1 MLVPVI
7 MAGGVGSR
15 LWPASREAYPKQFL
29 SFGKGA
35 DIDGKDQS
43 LFQQSLQRLAG
54 LPGMGEPI
62 IVCNSEHRFLVAEQ
76 LRQLGIEGA
85 TIILE
90 PVGRNTAPAVAL
102 AALAARDRGE
112 QACLLVLAADHVI
125 AGVDIFQRAIQNG
138 QAAAEQGALV
148 TFGIVPTRPET
159 GYGYI
164 KSGAVGA
171 AFTNPAAASA
181 VSASAPPK
189 LYGVE
194 RFVEKPDLPTAQAY
208 LDSGDYYW
216 NSGMFLFT
224 AERFLQ
230 ELESFEPEILQACTQ
245 AWKVA
250 KPDLD
255 FTRVGAE
262 QFAACPSKSIDYAVM
277 EKTRSAVVVPLD
289 AGWNDLGAWSSV
301 WEHMP
306 RDAEGNVCRGDV
318 LLHDA
323 TSSFVQ
329 AESRL
334 VALVGMDNTVVVET
348 ADAVL
353 VAARDRVQD
362 VKEIVRKL
370 AELKRTETI
379 LHKKVYRPW
388 GSYEGL
394 TAAPG
399 FQVKRII
406 VNPGGTLSLQLHHKR
421 SEHWI
426 VVQGVAT
433 VTCGTRKFELFQNQS
448 TYIPVETA
456 HRLENH
462 STQPLELIEV
472 QCGGYLGEDDIVRL
486 EDVYGR

>member
-29 SFGKGA
+29 SFGNGA
-35 DIDGKDQS
+35 GGNEAS
-43 LFQQSLQRLAG
+43 LFQQSLKRLDG
-54 LPGMGEPI
+54 LPDMVPPI
-62 IVCNSEHRFLVAEQ
+62 VVCNGEHRFLVAEQ
-76 LRQLGIEGA
+76 LRQMNITGA
-85 TIILE
+85 TIVLE

-102 AALAARDRGE
+102 AALAAQARSPD
-112 QACLLVLAADHVI
+112 ACLLVLAADHVI
-125 AGVDIFQRAIQNG
+125 AQEEVFRAAVVAG
-138 QAAAEQGALV
+138 QAAADRGELV
-148 TFGIVPTRPET
+148 TFGIVPTRAET

-164 KSGAVGA
+164 KAGTSGEPSTALQ
-171 AFTNPAAASA
+171 P
-181 VSASAPPK
+181 
-189 LYGVE
+189 VE

-208 LDSGDYYW
+208 VDSGDYYW
-216 NSGMFLFT
+216 NSGMFMFR
-224 AERFLQ
+224 AARFLE
-230 ELESFEPEILQACTQ
+230 ELAVFEPEILRACTE
-245 AWKVA
+245 AWNAA

-255 FTRVGAE
+255 FTRIAPE
-262 QFAACPSKSIDYAVM
+262 PFAACPSKSIDYAVM
-277 EKTRSAVVVPLD
+277 EKTQRAVVVPLD

-301 WEHMP
+301 WEHIP
-306 RDAEGNVCRGDV
+306 RDEAGNVCRGDV

-334 VALVGMDNTVVVET
+334 VALVGVDNTVVVET

-353 VAARDRVQD
+353 VASKDRVQE

-370 AELKRTETI
+370 ADMKRTETV

-394 TAAPG
+394 CSASG
-399 FQVKRII
+399 FQVKRIV
-406 VNPGGTLSLQLHHKR
+406 VNPGAALSLQLHHRR

-426 VVQGVAT
+426 VVQGMAT
-433 VTCGTRKFELFQNQS
+433 VTCGNKTFELFQNQS
-448 TYIPVETA
+448 TYIPLETA
-456 HRLENH
+456 HRLENR
-462 STQPLELIEV
+462 TPQPIVLIEV

>member
-29 SFGKGA
+29 SFGNGA
-35 DIDGKDQS
+35 GGNDAS
-43 LFQQSLQRLAG
+43 LFQQSLQRLDG
-54 LPGMGEPI
+54 LPGMVPPI
-62 IVCNSEHRFLVAEQ
+62 VVCNSEHRFLVAEQ
-76 LRQLGIEGA
+76 LRQLNVSGA
-85 TIILE
+85 TIVLE

-102 AALAARDRGE
+102 AALAAKARSPD
-112 QACLLVLAADHVI
+112 ACLLVLAADHVI
-125 AGVDIFQRAIQNG
+125 AQEDVFRDAVVAG
-138 QAAAEQGALV
+138 QAAADRGELV
-148 TFGIVPTRPET
+148 TFGIVPTRAET

-164 KSGAVGA
+164 K
-171 AFTNPAAASA
+171 AAAGGESA
-181 VSASAPPK
+181 TALQP
-189 LYGVE
+189 VE

-208 LDSGDYYW
+208 VDSGDYYW
-216 NSGMFLFT
+216 NSGMFMFRAT
-224 AERFLQ
+224 RFLE
-230 ELESFEPEILQACTQ
+230 ELEAFEPEILRACTE
-245 AWKVA
+245 AWNAA

-255 FTRVGAE
+255 FTRVAPE
-262 QFAACPSKSIDYAVM
+262 PFAACPSKSIDYAVM
-277 EKTRSAVVVPLD
+277 EKTQRAVVVPLD

-301 WEHMP
+301 WEHIP
-306 RDAEGNVCRGDV
+306 RDEAGNVCRGDV

-323 TSSFVQ
+323 TASFVQ

-334 VALVGMDNTVVVET
+334 VALVGVDNTVVVET

-353 VAARDRVQD
+353 VAAKDRVQE

-370 AELKRTETI
+370 AELKRSETV

-394 TAAPG
+394 CSAAG
-399 FQVKRII
+399 FQVKRIV
-406 VNPGGTLSLQLHHKR
+406 VNPGAALSLQLHHKR

-426 VVQGVAT
+426 VVQGMAT
-433 VTCGTRKFELFQNQS
+433 VTCGARTFELFQNQS
-448 TYIPVETA
+448 TYIPLETA
-456 HRLENH
+456 HRLENR
-462 STQPLELIEV
+462 TPQPLILIEV